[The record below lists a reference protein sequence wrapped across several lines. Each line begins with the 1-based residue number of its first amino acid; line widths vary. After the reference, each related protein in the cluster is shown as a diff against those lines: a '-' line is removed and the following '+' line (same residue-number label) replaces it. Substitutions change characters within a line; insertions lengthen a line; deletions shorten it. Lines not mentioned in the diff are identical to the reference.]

1 MARNKSKKEGT
12 ILQNHIDDVYGV
24 QKIHLYDGYV
34 GEPIFKGFGNYSTYY
49 HQQTDGQ
56 CRVPIRPMSEI
67 KQELGL

>member
-1 MARNKSKKEGT
+1 MARNKSKKVET
-12 ILQNHIDDVYGV
+12 IQKNHLEDVCCV

-49 HQQTDGQ
+49 NQQTDGQ